1 MRIMITGATGF
12 IGSNLLS
19 RLHDTR
25 TDLDIRAMSRNVE
38 RLKNKIG
45 DSKIEVVEAD
55 LKDYSSL
62 KNALMGCDVA
72 YYLVHSMEGSSPK
85 EWKKFAERDRKA
97 SENFARAA
105 TECNV
110 SRIIYLGGL
119 VHENEVKNGNK
130 SNKNNI
136 SEHMKSRIEVGNI
149 LSTSSAKV
157 TVFRAAVILGPG
169 GASYKMLKYL
179 VERLWIMVCPKW
191 VLTKCQP
198 IALDDVITYLSKSL
212 DVKETEG
219 KTFDIGGPD
228 TLAYK
233 EMMIQYSKII
243 NKKFL
248 KIIIIPFLTPRLS
261 SYWVELITPVKAS
274 LARPLIESLKFE
286 SVVKEN
292 QIKNLIP
299 ISLKSFK
306 ESILVAHKEE
316 NKGQK

>member
-1 MRIMITGATGF
+1 MRVLITGATGF

-19 RLHDTR
+19 RLQDTR
-25 TDLDIRAMSRNVE
+25 TDLDIRAMSRNAE
-38 RLKNKIG
+38 NLKRKLG

-55 LKDYSSL
+55 IKDYSSL

-97 SENFARAA
+97 SENFAQAA

-119 VHENEVKNGNK
+119 VHENEEKNGIK
-130 SNKNNI
+130 SNNDNNI

-157 TVFRAAVILGPG
+157 TIFRAAVILGHG

-179 VERLWIMVCPKW
+179 VGRLWIMLCPKW

-198 IALDDVITYLSKSL
+198 IALEDVITYLSKSL
-212 DVKETEG
+212 DVTETEG
-219 KTFDIGGPD
+219 KTFDIGGSD
-228 TLAYK
+228 TLTYK

-248 KIIIIPFLTPRLS
+248 KIIIIPFLTPKLS

-292 QIKNLIP
+292 QIKKLIP

-306 ESILVAHKEE
+306 EAILMAQRK
-316 NKGQK
+316 QT

>member
-1 MRIMITGATGF
+1 MRVLVTGATGF
-12 IGSNLLS
+12 IGSNLVSQLCSTHADLS
-19 RLHDTR
+19 
-25 TDLDIRAMSRNVE
+25 IRAMSRNSE
-38 RLKNKIG
+38 KLKNKVG
-45 DSKIEVVEAD
+45 DLRIEIVEANV
-55 LKDYSSL
+55 KDYASL
-62 KNALMGCDVA
+62 KNALKDCDVA
-72 YYLVHSMEGSSPK
+72 YYLIHSMEGSSAK

-97 SENFARAA
+97 AENFSKAA

-119 VHENEVKNGNK
+119 IHENEVSDSK
-130 SNKNNI
+130 I
-136 SEHMKSRIEVGNI
+136 SEHMKSRIEVGKI

-157 TVFRAAVILGPG
+157 TIFRAAVILGPE

-179 VERLWIMVCPKW
+179 VERLWFMICPKW
-191 VLTKCQP
+191 VLTRCQP
-198 IALDDVITYLSKSL
+198 IALEDVITYLIKAL

-219 KTFDIGGPD
+219 QTFDIGGPD
-228 TLAYK
+228 TLTYK

-248 KIIIIPFLTPRLS
+248 KIIIIPFLTPKLS

-292 QIKNLIP
+292 QIRKLIP
-299 ISLKSFK
+299 IPLKGFK
-306 ESILVAHKEE
+306 QAILVAQSDKNKETL
-316 NKGQK
+316 N